1 MKTPLVCRPMRS
13 YKAGAAIYSV
23 IGLALLALTVTV
35 AKTEP
40 VVIGLLFLGLYL
52 FCAIVSL
59 GLYRLSENTV
69 VFLAENIV
77 TFEPI
82 RKKYPVLPWA
92 AVKKAYLVRN
102 FKGQRFLILSADEVG
117 RRDLRRRA
125 LCYTKVLDEN
135 ILTVWLDCVGKE
147 DERPLLELVGEKVG
161 QIVDLGNRP
170 RGKTDDG
177 VVK

>member
-13 YKAGAAIYSV
+13 YKAGAAVYSV

-40 VVIGLLFLGLYL
+40 VVIGLLFLGLHL

-82 RKKYPVLPWA
+82 RKKYPILLWT

-135 ILTVWLDCVGKE
+135 VLTVWLDCVEKE
-147 DERPLLELVGEKVG
+147 DERLLLELVGEKVG
-161 QIVDLGNRP
+161 QIVDLRDWP
-170 RGKTDDG
+170 CGKTDDG